1 MSPLILTA
9 QNSIWFPR
17 SVFSY
22 SSVIFLYD
30 RFEIT
35 SCVIL
40 WWTSSFWL
48 FNNSRRKGLCLVL
61 VTIVTSTGCNVWE
74 WIVPALKDLRE
85 VDRRLHINAIKMK
98 AVCLVL
104 KTWNISVFYVGE
116 DFTKKMA
123 SEMDLEKSG
132 KSWEIS
138 EIRFSFYYCRKN
150 I

>member
-22 SSVIFLYD
+22 SSVIFVYD

-48 FNNSRRKGLCLVL
+48 FKNSRRKGLCLVL

-74 WIVPALKDLRE
+74 WIVPVLKDLRE

-98 AVCLVL
+98 GVFLVL

-123 SEMDLEKSG
+123 SEMNLEKSG